1 MSDSRR
7 EIAEIKA
14 RPMCEDGKTPGMIVA
29 HGTILLAEN
38 ASHYLY
44 LDAPGLV
51 VQGITD
57 LVHEARAKNTDGN

>member
-14 RPMCEDGKTPGMIVA
+14 RPMCGDGKTPGMSIVRK
-29 HGTILLAEN
+29 TILLAEN

-51 VQGITD
+51 LMV
-57 LVHEARAKNTDGN
+57 LVARLLGDRWRRE